1 MPIYRCPKTRQFF
14 AYTIMAARDPRISF
28 KAKGVLSLMLSYPDT
43 WRFSV
48 QHIASISKEGQ
59 GAIRAA
65 LRELEKHGYLNAIEK
80 RDNYGRIAG
89 IEYEVYDVPQV
100 IPPELVNLLPN
111 GESCEDAMAEK
122 PSVQGTR
129 SNKRK
134 KTKTP
139 KVDNPHTDKLETEN
153 PHMENGANSKTYL
166 MNNVQYINPSI
177 SELKMEVKEAVD
189 FENLQEG
196 YDSVLLANVVSV
208 MAETLHSTKPYIRVG
223 GEDYPTTEVQSQ
235 LRALRADH
243 IRYVLDSIDAAASP
257 ISNIRSYLLT
267 SLCNAASTMEI
278 YYRNKAKHDLK
289 HGDYIKRCRDLL
301 NTNDEEEY
309 GDEVY

>member
-1 MPIYRCPKTRQFF
+1 MPIYRCQKTRQFF
-14 AYTIMAARDPRISF
+14 TYTIMAARDPRISF

-48 QHIASISKEGQ
+48 QHIAGISKEGQ

-65 LRELEKHGYLNAIEK
+65 LRELEKYGYLKAIEK

-89 IEYEVYDVPQV
+89 IEYEVYDIPQI

-111 GESCEDAMAEK
+111 GEPCEDAPIERLSEK
-122 PSVQGTR
+122 GAR
-129 SNKRK
+129 SNKCK
-134 KTKTP
+134 KVKTP
-139 KVDNPHTDKLETEN
+139 KVENPHTDKSETEN

-177 SELKMEVKEAVD
+177 SELKAEVMDAIDYEILKE
-189 FENLQEG
+189 ECEP
-196 YDSVLLANVVSV
+196 SLLANVVSV
-208 MAETLHSTKPYIRVG
+208 MANTLHSTKPYIRVG
-223 GEDYPTTEVQSQ
+223 GEDYPTAEVQSQ
-235 LRALRADH
+235 LRVLRADH

-267 SLCNAASTMEI
+267 SLYNAASTMEI
-278 YYRNKAKHDLK
+278 YYRTKAKHDLI
-289 HGDYIKRCRDLL
+289 HGDYIDRCRDLL
-301 NTNDEEEY
+301 DKNDEE
-309 GDEVY
+309 G